1 MQNATPAT
9 SVTVVDLK
17 TRKFTDEVTATA
29 GCWSIIVPPSRPRGF
44 ASICGDGALL
54 TVDLDD
60 SGKPSGQQR
69 SKPLFDVEKDP
80 IFTHTENVGDTFYFV
95 SYQGNVYSADI
106 GAKDVTLG
114 ESWSLLDKSGK
125 DRGWRPGG
133 YNLLAVNR
141 ANKRLYVGMH
151 PNGAEGTHKTP
162 AAEIWV
168 YDLTT
173 RKRVARIPARARCP
187 CRCRRTT
194 SPGSS
199 PSTAATSMSTT
210 PRRSPVLKGAIKGA
224 GETALQVEPQPWAGA
239 AK

>member
-1 MQNATPAT
+1 M
-9 SVTVVDLK
+9 
-17 TRKFTDEVTATA
+17 
-29 GCWSIIVPPSRPRGF
+29 
-44 ASICGDGALL
+44 
-54 TVDLDD
+54 DLDD

-141 ANKRLYVGMH
+141 ANKRLYV
-151 PNGAEGTHKTP
+151 AC
-162 AAEIWV
+162 
-168 YDLTT
+168 T
-173 RKRVARIPARARCP
+173 RTAPRART
-187 CRCRRTT
+187 RRRPPR
-194 SPGSS
+194 SG
-199 PSTAATSMSTT
+199 STT
-210 PRRSPVLKGAIKGA
+210 
-224 GETALQVEPQPWAGA
+224 
-239 AK
+239 